1 MIRVTV
7 DLISARGPAHN
18 KRLGVM
24 EICNDGSQSD
34 GTGDAARG
42 CYNGRIYRKGGRQV
56 IRRGRVEGFPR
67 RSYPV
72 WRLILRVLR
81 DCYPEEIG
89 PEYKAARLMFKKET
103 TFKETP

>member
-1 MIRVTV
+1 MIRITV
-7 DLISARGPAHN
+7 DLISARGPASN

-34 GTGDAARG
+34 GSGDSPRG
-42 CYNGRIYRKGGRQV
+42 SYYGRIYRKGGRAVQ
-56 IRRGRVEGFPR
+56 RRGEVHDFPR
-67 RSYPV
+67 RSYSV
-72 WRLILRVLR
+72 WRLILRMLR

-103 TFKETP
+103 SFKEKP